1 MKELSI
7 FIDESG
13 DFGEYDYHSP
23 YYIIAMI
30 MHDQSINISKP
41 IEQLDY
47 ELAQL
52 GFSNHCIHTG
62 PIIRQ
67 EEEYRYLDIAIRK
80 KIFNKMV
87 AFVRQINFTYQCFHI
102 EKKHI
107 SDVNEVSTKLSKS
120 ISAFIKE
127 HYSLFLSY
135 ETVKIYYDNGQT
147 ELSRILASV
156 FHNLLPHV
164 EFRRVIPSEYRLFQ
178 VADFICT
185 FKLLELKSEKQS
197 LSKSEIRFF
206 GNPRDFKK
214 NYLKPLHKKSLI
226 K

>member
-214 NYLKPLHKKSLI
+214 NYLKPLHKKS
-226 K
+226 